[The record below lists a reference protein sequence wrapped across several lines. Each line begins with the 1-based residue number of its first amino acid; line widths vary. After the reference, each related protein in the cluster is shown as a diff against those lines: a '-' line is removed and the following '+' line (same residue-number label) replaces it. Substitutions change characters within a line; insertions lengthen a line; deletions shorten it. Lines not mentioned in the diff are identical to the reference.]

1 MGRKVDAQLIKLENK
16 VKMIE
21 ANLNGSIQIQDAII
35 KKHNES
41 MIQMR
46 DLLTKLIEGR

>member
-1 MGRKVDAQLIKLENK
+1 MGRKKDVQIIQLENK
-16 VKMIE
+16 VNFIE
-21 ANLNGSIQIQDAII
+21 GNLKALLANQEII
-35 KKHNES
+35 VKKHNES